1 MTAGLRAGVPFVLM
15 MTTGSTYASGQPDLA
30 RLSGGLRPG
39 PRVTCYPIQPGDT
52 AAHLA
57 QRLTGNAQNRHQWW
71 FRIVEPTTATSIPK
85 SRYGRIEAGWHVCVA
100 TEMLRRGP
108 APSRYHVVTPGPR
121 VLLRTGVAHSR
132 TAIDLS
138 LLWWGAPLL
147 LLVVSGVGLAWVVG
161 AKYNGER
168 QARLDTMKGFGDK
181 FISEFERPLFR
192 RSAGEPSIRSRL
204 RFMPR
209 RRTLEVLLAPA
220 QGRTYPNLFDHRKNV
235 EYDVERVLQLLR
247 DAPFTSG
254 PLHADGAWVVIPFRL
269 ETDRQQ
275 EGVP

>member
-1 MTAGLRAGVPFVLM
+1 MTAGLRAAVPFVLM
-15 MTTGSTYASGQPDLA
+15 MTTGSPYASGQPDFA

-39 PRVTCYPIQPGDT
+39 ARVTCYPIQPGDT
-52 AAHLA
+52 AAQLA
-57 QRLTGNAQNRHQWW
+57 QRLTGNAHNRHQWW
-71 FRIVEPTTATSIPK
+71 FRIVDPATATSIPK

-108 APSRYHVVTPGPR
+108 AAPRYQLVTPGPR
-121 VLLRTGVAHSR
+121 VLLHTGVAQTR
-132 TAIDLS
+132 TAIDLN

-147 LLVVSGVGLAWVVG
+147 VVSGVVLAWVVG
-161 AKYNGER
+161 AKYIGER
-168 QARLDTMKGFGDK
+168 QARLDTMRGFGDK

-192 RSAGEPSIRSRL
+192 RSAGERSVRSRL

-209 RRTLEVLLAPA
+209 RRTVEVLLAPA
-220 QGRTYPNLFDHRKNV
+220 DGRTYPNLFDHRKNV

-275 EGVP
+275 EGAP